1 MKVYAIVGGIAA
13 GKSSVARRLAR
24 RYGGVRLDADR
35 IGHQVLRLGRVQ
47 RRLLATFGPDIV
59 APGGAIDRRRL
70 GTLVFGKPARLR
82 ALDAIVHPEIAA
94 RIRARLGALRR
105 RGVRCVWLDAALF
118 YQFDLGTP
126 VDGVLAVVA
135 PQRVRRERLQARNG
149 WTAREAA
156 ARLRSQPQVEAW
168 ARRADV
174 RIDSDCS
181 WRELDARLDAAWQE
195 LRRQKRR
202 RGRGRVAV

>member
-1 MKVYAIVGGIAA
+1 MRVYAIVGGIAA

-35 IGHQVLRLGRVQ
+35 VGHQVLRLGRVQ

-94 RIRARLGALRR
+94 RIRARLGALQR

-156 ARLRSQPQVEAW
+156 ARLRSQPQVETW